1 MSRMSKRLN
10 TRQWLRQRIT
20 VLQGIDVLLSS
31 LGALA
36 RVFSHMARK
45 QYTAEERSSIRVG
58 PLRMRHKTENVWMWG
73 EWKPGKSDIVGQ
85 HGPENMADF
94 EEDEKLIALFRF

>member
-1 MSRMSKRLN
+1 MSRMSKCLN

-36 RVFSHMARK
+36 RAFSQMAQK
-45 QYTAEERSSIRVG
+45 QYTAEERSSIG
-58 PLRMRHKTENVWMWG
+58 PLRMSHKTENVWMWG
-73 EWKPGKSDIVGQ
+73 EWKPGKSDIVGR
-85 HGPENMADF
+85 HGPENMANF
-94 EEDEKLIALFRF
+94 EEDEKLTALFRF